1 VVISEE
7 AGEEAKFAERKL
19 SILPHRERLNRVD
32 ANGQDVE
39 DNFKD
44 EAHPLQL
51 VFVCAMWLTGFDAPT
66 VSTLYLDKPM
76 KGHTLMQAIARAN
89 RVTPTQINGV
99 EKKNGEVVDYYNVF
113 RNMKQALRDYA
124 LGEDDKN
131 TSPVQDKESLFVLL
145 DDAIAQAT
153 AFCAAQ
159 GIAIAEVMAADDVF
173 GKLGLFNGFADI
185 LLKNDEARRSFYV
198 YENTASALYEACKP
212 EVLSR
217 DKARAIAALAYLRG
231 VTEALIQDQ
240 DIEKV
245 VQRIAE
251 LLDESVVVDN
261 TEVFKAKEFEAQYQ
275 IIKRGKLWDL
285 SKLDFDKL
293 RQDFKTASFKNIEI
307 ADLRQFITHKLELM
321 LAQNSTRGNFAQRFQ
336 TIIDAY
342 NAGSTSTEAYFDDL
356 VKFTAELKAEDERAM
371 REGLTED
378 ELEIFDLLCKESM
391 TQAEMQKVKLAAKA
405 LLHRLTDEPP
415 KVLVQD
421 WYKTDQTRLVV
432 RSAVAEVLD
441 RELPQD
447 GYDRVLF
454 QTKCD
459 NVFHLVLDHAAQGRK
474 WAA

>member
-1 VVISEE
+1 
-7 AGEEAKFAERKL
+7 
-19 SILPHRERLNRVD
+19 
-32 ANGQDVE
+32 
-39 DNFKD
+39 
-44 EAHPLQL
+44 
-51 VFVCAMWLTGFDAPT
+51 
-66 VSTLYLDKPM
+66 
-76 KGHTLMQAIARAN
+76 
-89 RVTPTQINGV
+89 
-99 EKKNGEVVDYYNVF
+99 
-113 RNMKQALRDYA
+113 
-124 LGEDDKN
+124 
-131 TSPVQDKESLFVLL
+131 
-145 DDAIAQAT
+145 
-153 AFCAAQ
+153 
-159 GIAIAEVMAADDVF
+159 
-173 GKLGLFNGFADI
+173 
-185 LLKNDEARRSFYV
+185 
-198 YENTASALYEACKP
+198 
-212 EVLSR
+212 VLSR
-217 DKARAIAALAYLRG
+217 DKARAIAALTYLRG

-293 RQDFKTASFKNIEI
+293 RQDFKAASFKNIEI
-307 ADLRQFITHKLELM
+307 ADLRQFITRKLELM

-378 ELEIFDLLCKESM
+378 ELEIFDLLCKDAM

-405 LLHRLTDEPP
+405 LLHRLMDEPP

-454 QTKCD
+454 QAKCD